1 MRGAGQRVGLVQAA
15 AHPDVNRL
23 LTIAGVFGFTSV
35 LSFGGTN
42 AVLPHL
48 RIETVDVRGW
58 MSDRDFVECFAIAQ
72 VTPGPSTTVATLLGY
87 QAHGIPG
94 AAVATFAMIVP
105 SCVVVFLLSRVWQGT
120 GDALWHK
127 VLEKGLSPVGLGLI
141 AAAGLV
147 LSRSINHDWLGWAI
161 TAASG
166 ALLATTRVNPLLV
179 IGLGGLA
186 GLLRA

>member
-1 MRGAGQRVGLVQAA
+1 MS
-15 AHPDVNRL
+15 RL
-23 LTIAGVFGFTSV
+23 WTIAGVFGFTSV

-48 RIETVDVRGW
+48 RTETVHVRGW
-58 MSDRDFVECFAIAQ
+58 MSDRDFVETFAIAQ

-87 QAHGIPG
+87 QVDG
-94 AAVATFAMIVP
+94 AAGAVVATLAMIVP
-105 SCVVVFLLSRVWQGT
+105 SCVLVFLIARIWQGS
-120 GDALWHK
+120 GDALWHR
-127 VLEKGLSPVGLGLI
+127 VLEKGLGPVGLGLI

-147 LSRSINHDWLGWAI
+147 LSRAIDHDALGWVI
-161 TAASG
+161 TAASCL
-166 ALLATTRVNPLLV
+166 LLATTRINPLLV

>member
-1 MRGAGQRVGLVQAA
+1 MS
-15 AHPDVNRL
+15 RL
-23 LTIAGVFGFTSV
+23 WTIAGVFGFTSV

-48 RIETVDVRGW
+48 RTETVRVHGW
-58 MSDRDFVECFAIAQ
+58 MSNQEFVDCFAIAQ

-87 QAHGIPG
+87 QVDGVAG
-94 AAVATFAMIVP
+94 ALVATVAMIAP
-105 SCVVVFLLSRVWQGT
+105 SCVLVFLVARIWQGS
-120 GDALWHK
+120 GDALWHQ

-147 LSRSINHDWLGWAI
+147 LSRAINHDWVGWAI
-161 TAASG
+161 TAASC
-166 ALLATTRVNPLLV
+166 AVLAKTRVNPLLV

>member
-1 MRGAGQRVGLVQAA
+1 M
-15 AHPDVNRL
+15 NRL
-23 LTIAGVFGFTSV
+23 WTIAGVFGFTSV

-48 RIETVDVRGW
+48 RTETVRVHGW

-87 QAHGIPG
+87 QVDGVVG

-105 SCVVVFLLSRVWQGT
+105 SCGLVFGVVRVWQGT
-120 GDALWHK
+120 DDAPWHK

-147 LSRSINHDWLGWAI
+147 LSRSINHDWLGWVI
-161 TAASG
+161 TVGAG
-166 ALLATTRVNPLLV
+166 ALLATTRVNPLIV

>member
-1 MRGAGQRVGLVQAA
+1 MI
-15 AHPDVNRL
+15 RL
-23 LTIAGVFGFTSV
+23 WTMAGVFGFTSL

-48 RIETVDVRGW
+48 RTEAVRVNGW

-72 VTPGPSTTVATLLGY
+72 VTPGPSTTVVTLLGY
-87 QAHGIPG
+87 QVDGVMG
-94 AAVATFAMIVP
+94 AAVATLAMIVP
-105 SCVVVFLLSRVWQGT
+105 SCVLVYLVARLWQGS
-120 GDALWHK
+120 GDAFWHR

-147 LSRSINHDWLGWAI
+147 LSRAINHDWLGWVI
-161 TAASG
+161 TAASC
-166 ALLATTRVNPLLV
+166 ALLASTRVNPLLI

>member
-1 MRGAGQRVGLVQAA
+1 M
-15 AHPDVNRL
+15 NRL
-23 LTIAGVFGFTSV
+23 WTIAGVFGFTSV

-48 RIETVDVRGW
+48 RTETVRVHGW
-58 MSDRDFVECFAIAQ
+58 MGDRDFVECFAIAQ

-87 QAHGIPG
+87 QVDGVAG

-105 SCVVVFLLSRVWQGT
+105 SCVLVFLLARIWQGS
-120 GDALWHK
+120 GDAAWHK

-147 LSRSINHDWLGWAI
+147 LSRSINHDGLGWAI
-161 TAASG
+161 TAVSC